1 MLAGV
6 LPSVV
11 PAGGGADKRHL
22 PASAAGG
29 GGGCM
34 QVPAGDCTPPGCE
47 ARTASVQPALS
58 AARRRQEVPEPPRGT
73 LLLRMVQLGHATAKQ
88 SSLCQ
93 PYRTIT

>member
-47 ARTASVQPALS
+47 ARTAPVQPVLS
-58 AARRRQEVPEPPRGT
+58 AARRRLRVPEPPRGT
-73 LLLRMVQLGHATAKQ
+73 PLLLRFQLRHTLPGPVPV
-88 SSLCQ
+88 CC
-93 PYRTIT
+93 Y